1 MRVLKNLYLTNYFF
15 APFLVVLVLFAL
27 SFPFPFL
34 MILSQ
39 ASLIILLA
47 ATALDVYLLFNLS
60 QPFIAKRKQA
70 QALSLGDENRIS
82 LFISN
87 NYNFKTSATII
98 DELPEQLQERNF
110 EIITSF
116 EAYEKEKK
124 IKYKITPKSRGLY
137 SFGNLNIFAKSPLNL
152 AERRCAAFIESEVP
166 VYPSIIQMKS
176 LELKAFTS
184 ISNFQ
189 GVKKIRKIGHS
200 YEFDQIKQYIPG
212 DDTRSINW
220 KASSRAADLMVNQY
234 EDERSQPVYCIIDK
248 SRTMKMP
255 FNGLSLLD
263 YAINTSLVISN
274 IVLKKH
280 DKAGLLTFSN
290 KLGNFIK
297 AEKHSKQ
304 LNKILLNLYNEK
316 VSWPEA
322 DYELLYSA
330 ARNFIRGRSLLFLFT
345 NFESVYALERILPL
359 LRKLNQLHLL
369 VVMFFE
375 NTELSEFCEKP
386 CANLLEIHQQTAAK
400 ELVAQKSQIEQVFQM
415 HGIQSIKTKP
425 ENLSLDTINKYLELK
440 ARGYI

>member
-1 MRVLKNLYLTNYFF
+1 MRILKNLYLTNYFF
-15 APFLVVLVLFAL
+15 AFFLAVLVLFAF

-34 MILSQ
+34 MVLAQ
-39 ASLIILLA
+39 GSLVFLLA
-47 ATALDVYLLFNLS
+47 ITAVDIFLLFNIKI
-60 QPFIAKRKQA
+60 PFIAKRKHTQV
-70 QALSLGDENRIS
+70 LSLGDENRIS
-82 LFISN
+82 VTISN
-87 NYNFKTSATII
+87 SYNFKTASVIV

-110 EIITSF
+110 EIKTDF
-116 EAYEKEKK
+116 RAFEKEKK

-137 SFGNLNIFAKSPLNL
+137 TFGNINIFAKSPLKI
-152 AERRCAAFIESEVP
+152 AERRVIVIAENEVP

-220 KASSRAADLMVNQY
+220 KASSRVADLMVNQY
-234 EDERSQPVYCIIDK
+234 EDERSQPVYCVIDK

-280 DKAGLLTFSN
+280 DKAGLMTFSN

-345 NFESVYALERILPL
+345 KFESVYALERILPL
-359 LRKLNQLHLL
+359 LRKLNQMHLL

-375 NTELSEFCEKP
+375 NTELNRFCEDS
-386 CANLLEIHQQTAAK
+386 CTNLLEVHQQTAAK

-415 HGIQSIKTKP
+415 HGIQSIRTKP
-425 ENLSLDTINKYLELK
+425 DNLSLDTINKYLELK